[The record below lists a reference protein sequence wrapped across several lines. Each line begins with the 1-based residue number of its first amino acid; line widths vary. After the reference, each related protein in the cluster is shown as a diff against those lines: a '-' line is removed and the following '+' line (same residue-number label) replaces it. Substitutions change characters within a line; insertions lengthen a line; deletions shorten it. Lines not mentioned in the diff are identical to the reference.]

1 MSGYRP
7 VRAVAKPPN
16 VNQSGQV
23 LTFFVLALPVV
34 LLPVAAYAVDATMIA
49 SREAGLQAATAEAAE
64 AAAQQLDIG
73 SIRSTGELTLNTAAA
88 LVVVHQ
94 TLAAEEPGANL
105 DTSTISGAEVTIVTS
120 EQVTLPFSVFARTAT
135 LHARATARL
144 AAGYDSPSQGPR

>member
-1 MSGYRP
+1 M
-7 VRAVAKPPN
+7 K
-16 VNQSGQV
+16 QSGQV
-23 LTFFVLALPVV
+23 LTFFALAMPVV

-64 AAAQQLDIG
+64 AAAQQLDIR
-73 SIRSTGELTLNTAAA
+73 SIRSTGELTLDAAAA

-94 TLAAEEPGANL
+94 TLAAEEPGVYL
-105 DTSTISGAEVTIVTS
+105 DESTISGAEVTIVTS

-144 AAGYDSPSQGPR
+144 VAGYDRPS

>member
-1 MSGYRP
+1 M
-7 VRAVAKPPN
+7 AKSPN
-16 VNQSGQV
+16 VKQTGQV
-23 LTFFVLALPVV
+23 LTFFALTLPVV

-49 SREAGLQAATAEAAE
+49 SREASLQAATAEAAE

-144 AAGYDSPSQGPR
+144 VAGYDSPSQGPR